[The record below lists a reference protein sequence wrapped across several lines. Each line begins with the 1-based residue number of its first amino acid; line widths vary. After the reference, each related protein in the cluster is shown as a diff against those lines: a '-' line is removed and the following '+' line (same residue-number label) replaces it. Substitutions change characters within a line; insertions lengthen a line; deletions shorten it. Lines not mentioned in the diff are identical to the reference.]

1 MTQKANLFKGKAKKK
16 SIPPNRHGK
25 APVTR
30 KGFTLSHIVFLP
42 FQCTIFC
49 NNLLPFLSAG
59 KRFVKPS
66 KVTKEMD
73 ADRVSPFNS
82 SLIPTHFIPLWCS

>member
-30 KGFTLSHIVFLP
+30 KG
-42 FQCTIFC
+42 
-49 NNLLPFLSAG
+49 

-73 ADRVSPFNS
+73 ADRVSPFS
-82 SLIPTHFIPLWCS
+82 SSFIPTHFIPFGCS